1 MRKTKISWD
10 FPENM
15 EKKLCSINEENKRY
29 ITPKFRLKNFSR
41 QMKKIMSIAHY
52 AAEKT
57 CLPDEENKCNFP

>member
-1 MRKTKISWD
+1 
-10 FPENM
+10 M

-29 ITPKFRLKNFSR
+29 ITPKFRFKNFSR
-41 QMKKIMSIAHY
+41 QMKKIMSISHY